1 MVDIRQSDKKDV
13 RLSVRIPA
21 ALAVEL
27 RNLAQAQD
35 VSTARMTRAVMLAG
49 VKALRDMRASLQA

>member
-49 VKALRDMRASLQA
+49 VKTLRDMRQALA

>member
-13 RLSVRIPA
+13 RMSLRIPA
-21 ALAVEL
+21 ALAAEL

-35 VSTARMTRAVMLAG
+35 VSTARVTRAVMLAG